1 MAAVIPPMQPALQ
14 LDSSGGLTGSGS
26 VPGPSGDSGGPGG
39 GGGEGLG
46 GGGLGRGGGG
56 LGEGGGGLCGGSGG
70 DVGGRG
76 GGFEGGALVSTTV
89 VVGAVTTRPV
99 RSVIAA
105 ARVVEIMLALTL
117 LAWACTAL
125 LWLCMV
131 A

>member
-70 DVGGRG
+70 DAG
-76 GGFEGGALVSTTV
+76 GGGGEFVGGALVSTTV
-89 VVGAVTTRPV
+89 IVGAVTTRPV
-99 RSVIAA
+99 RLVTAA
-105 ARVVEIMLALTL
+105 ARVVEIVLALTL
-117 LAWACTAL
+117 PAWACTAL
-125 LWLCMV
+125 LWFCRV